1 MLLVVLAIE
10 LLVPWLIFVP
20 ERLGRWRR
28 AAAAALV
35 FGQLG
40 IALTGNSGFFNALA
54 VVLCVPLLDDATLRR
69 VVPLAL
75 ESGDAEPRW
84 KQVTLRGLVPAIA
97 IVSTLTFVRE
107 IVQTVPGARGS
118 FDVPGLEALAPFRS
132 IHGYGLFRVLTKLRH
147 VIVIVDRHAS

>member
-40 IALTGNSGFFNALA
+40 IALTGNYGFFNALA

-69 VVPLAL
+69 GGPLAL
-75 ESGDAEPRW
+75 ESGGAEARW
-84 KQVTLRGLVPAIA
+84 EQVALRGLVPALA
-97 IVSTLTFVRE
+97 LLSTPSVVRE
-107 IVQTVPGARGS
+107 SVQTP
-118 FDVPGLEALAPFRS
+118 PPAPVS
-132 IHGYGLFRVLTKLRH
+132 L
-147 VIVIVDRHAS
+147 

>member
-20 ERLGRWRR
+20 ERLGRGRR

-40 IALTGNSGFFNALA
+40 IALTGNYGFFNALA
-54 VVLCVPLLDDATLRR
+54 VALCVPLLDDATLRR

-75 ESGDAEPRW
+75 EAGDAEPRW
-84 KQVTLRGLVPAIA
+84 KQVTLPGPLPG
-97 IVSTLTFVRE
+97 IVIGSTLTFVRE
-107 IVQTVPGARGS
+107 IVETLPGARGS
-118 FDVPGLEALAPFRS
+118 FDLPAP
-132 IHGYGLFRVLTKLRH
+132 V
-147 VIVIVDRHAS
+147 